1 MRSFLSALIAY
12 ICSRILFA
20 IFDFNHWSLGEA
32 FDLVKLLIDIGTY
45 AMLFLLFY
53 WLLGRTKSSR

>member
-12 ICSRILFA
+12 ISSRIIFA
-20 IFDFNHWSLGEA
+20 LFDFNHWSLGDA
-32 FDLVKLLIDIGTY
+32 FDLVKLLIDIGVY
-45 AMLFLLFY
+45 AGLFFLFY